1 MSAQRREQ
9 NGRACRSEG
18 APQVGHFGI
27 DINPSEG
34 GFFAV
39 SLILYQIPPYIQS
52 LLTQFQESGQPAP
65 LFHPATLIAATVYQ
79 ADNELVFPVPQAS
92 LRFCH

>member
-27 DINPSEG
+27 GITSSEG
-34 GFFAV
+34 GFFV
-39 SLILYQIPPYIQS
+39 GPLIIYRIPPYIQS

-65 LFHPATLIAATVYQ
+65 LFHPATLTAATVYQ
-79 ADNELVFPVPQAS
+79 VDSELVFPVPQAS
-92 LRFCH
+92 LPFCR